1 MFIKHSSKIACLDS
15 THKTNQYEFPLVTLV
30 VADEFN
36 NDYLV
41 VFFISNHADELCS
54 RIFLK
59 EIKKKYP
66 EDRNINTAMTDD
78 ESNGWNV
85 FTNVFGSVE
94 QNLLCK

>member
-54 RIFLK
+54 RIFFE
-59 EIKKKYP
+59 EIKKKYR
-66 EDRNINTAMTDD
+66 EDRNINTAMKDD
-78 ESNGWNV
+78 ESNGWNA

-94 QNLLCK
+94 RHLLCK

>member
-1 MFIKHSSKIACLDS
+1 MLAFS

-30 VADEFN
+30 EANEFN
-36 NDYLV
+36 NEYLV
-41 VFFISNHADELCS
+41 VFFISNYADELCS
-54 RIFLK
+54 RIFLE

-78 ESNGWNV
+78 ESNAWNA

-94 QNLLCK
+94 QHLLCK

>member
-1 MFIKHSSKIACLDS
+1 MLACS
-15 THKTNQYEFPLVTLV
+15 THKTNQYEFPLVTLI

-41 VFFISNHADELCS
+41 VFFISNYADELCS
-54 RIFLK
+54 RIFLE

-78 ESNGWNV
+78 ESYAWNA

-94 QNLLCK
+94 QHLLCK

>member
-1 MFIKHSSKIACLDS
+1 MLACS

-30 VADEFN
+30 VANEFN
-36 NDYLV
+36 NEYLV
-41 VFFISNHADELCS
+41 VFFISNYADELCS
-54 RIFLK
+54 RIFLE

-78 ESNGWNV
+78 ESNAWNA

-94 QNLLCK
+94 QHLLCK

>member
-1 MFIKHSSKIACLDS
+1 MLACS
-15 THKTNQYEFPLVTLV
+15 THKTNQYEFPLVTLI

-41 VFFISNHADELCS
+41 VFFISNYADALCS
-54 RIFLK
+54 RIFLE

-78 ESNGWNV
+78 ESNAWNA

-94 QNLLCK
+94 QHLLCK

>member
-15 THKTNQYEFPLVTLV
+15 THKTNQYEFPLVTV
-30 VADEFN
+30 VADKFN

-54 RIFLK
+54 RIFLE

-78 ESNGWNV
+78 ESNGWNA

-94 QNLLCK
+94 QHLLCK

>member
-1 MFIKHSSKIACLDS
+1 MLACS

-30 VADEFN
+30 VANEFN

-41 VFFISNHADELCS
+41 AFFISNYADELCS
-54 RIFLK
+54 RIFLE

-78 ESNGWNV
+78 ESNAWNA

-94 QNLLCK
+94 QYLLCK

>member
-1 MFIKHSSKIACLDS
+1 MLACS

-30 VADEFN
+30 VANEFN

-41 VFFISNHADELCS
+41 VFFISNYADELCS
-54 RIFLK
+54 RIFLE

-78 ESNGWNV
+78 ESNAWNA

-94 QNLLCK
+94 QYLLCK